1 MLCVLGVINPMKDSN
16 NLKESKT
23 IIDNVLKEVAESR
36 KIIERQSAIIIDLQK
51 LNKELSTKV
60 NVVDSINTIVYAL
73 AEISD

>member
-1 MLCVLGVINPMKDSN
+1 MLGVINPMKDSN

>member
-1 MLCVLGVINPMKDSN
+1 MIVLCVLGVINLMKDSN

-60 NVVDSINTIVYAL
+60 NVVDSINTIVY
-73 AEISD
+73 

>member
-1 MLCVLGVINPMKDSN
+1 MKDSN

-60 NVVDSINTIVYAL
+60 NVVDSINTIV
-73 AEISD
+73 

>member
-1 MLCVLGVINPMKDSN
+1 MKDSN